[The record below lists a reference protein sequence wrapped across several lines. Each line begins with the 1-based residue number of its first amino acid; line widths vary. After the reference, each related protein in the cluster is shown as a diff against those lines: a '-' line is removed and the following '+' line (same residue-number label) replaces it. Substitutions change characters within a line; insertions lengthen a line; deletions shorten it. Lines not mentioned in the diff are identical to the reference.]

1 MAMEGMLKTNT
12 MDELFH
18 TLGDIFNP
26 NSNPY
31 FKPRYDNI
39 EDAEIIS
46 ETKNDA
52 DHEKQN

>member
-1 MAMEGMLKTNT
+1 MEGMLKTNT

-18 TLGDIFNP
+18 ALGDIFNP